1 MIQKITQNNWNF
13 WTVNLIMRAKKT
25 VNQSSDFPV
34 RRTGSYRHK
43 KALDIL
49 FSEINSRTNLADR
62 QRNRETDTLV
72 TILRFV
78 VGSRVINHVDLIVA
92 ALSWSTS
99 LDIGVSNG
107 KAGGQMPRVQQ
118 YRGRKTASPKIFDDQ
133 RTQKCIRRLMIK
145 FADEPKLSDRNKL
158 LLFWLLTCLDC
169 TMGWHSCPERDA
181 TSRSVKYSD

>member
-1 MIQKITQNNWNF
+1 MYKNW
-13 WTVNLIMRAKKT
+13 RK
-25 VNQSSDFPV
+25 
-34 RRTGSYRHK
+34 
-43 KALDIL
+43 LDIL
-49 FSEINSRTNLADR
+49 FSEINSRTKLAFR
-62 QRNRETDTLV
+62 QRNRETDTLI

-78 VGSRVINHVDLIVA
+78 VGNGVINHVDLIVA

-107 KAGGQMPRVQQ
+107 KAGGQMSRVQQ

-133 RTQKCIRRLMIK
+133 RTEKCIRRLMIK

-169 TMGWHSCPERDA
+169 TMRWHTCSCPEKDA
-181 TSRSVKYSD
+181 TSRSLKYSD